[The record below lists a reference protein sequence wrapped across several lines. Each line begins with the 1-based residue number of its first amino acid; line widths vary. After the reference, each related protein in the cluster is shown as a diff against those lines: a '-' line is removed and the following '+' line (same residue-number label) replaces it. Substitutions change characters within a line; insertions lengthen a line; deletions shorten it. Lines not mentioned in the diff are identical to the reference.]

1 MKRKWT
7 IGLAALVLAAIV
19 GAAVLVVLHRMGTAV
34 PVLMYHHFIQEGP
47 SEADTVVTAQR
58 FGEQVKAL
66 REAGY
71 TAVTPEQVIRY
82 VDGKEKLPEKPVMIT
97 IDDGYTSNLEI
108 AAPILERY
116 GMKATIFVI
125 GINVGQT
132 VYPHTGQALDP
143 PRFSWDQVRP
153 WVEKGVICVQS
164 HTYDLHQRS
173 EYGLSGRDGVLR
185 ISGESEEEYIQ
196 TLREDL
202 IKAREGLRQGLGV
215 ELDALA
221 FPFGLYSSQAV
232 EELAEQGVRMTF
244 STNWGCR
251 RVVPGWNRT
260 LQCMERMWICDGLT
274 GEELLSKVQDR
285 VARARVDLF

>member
-1 MKRKWT
+1 MKRKLT
-7 IGLAALVLAAIV
+7 IGLTALLAVAV
-19 GAAVLVVLHRMGTAV
+19 FGAVTLFVLHRLGTAV
-34 PVLMYHHFIQEGP
+34 PVLMYHHFIQDGP

-58 FGEQVKAL
+58 FEEQMRAL
-66 REAGY
+66 RDGGY
-71 TAVTPEQVIRY
+71 TAVTPQQIIDY
-82 VDGKEKLPEKPVMIT
+82 VEGREKLPEKPILIT
-97 IDDGYTSNLEI
+97 VDDGYTSNLDI

-164 HTYDLHQRS
+164 HTYDMHQRS

-185 ISGESEEEYIQ
+185 KSAETEEEYLQ
-196 TLREDL
+196 ALREDL
-202 IKAREGLRQGLGV
+202 ALAREGLYQGLGV
-215 ELDALA
+215 ELNVVA

-232 EELAEQGVRMTF
+232 EELTEQGVQMTL

-251 RVVPGWNRT
+251 RVVPGWERT
-260 LQCMERMWICDGLT
+260 LQCMERMWISDHMT
-274 GEELLSKVQDR
+274 GEKLLSCVQEQ